1 MTNLKHFL
9 TNDYSEKTVD
19 ISLKNIYSVY
29 IQFFPEYD
37 TQKNQDKITSSAKTA
52 NPEKSSFPKNFFGV
66 TSTQFAAQTSSPK
79 PSFVKKAS
87 VKHELDKEIN
97 FLIKTVGN
105 SANIETVMSSAD
117 FWIGHMKTMPKL
129 YDLSLVIL
137 NIPASSAML
146 ERFFSITGII
156 CDKRRMNMTS
166 DLIIKRCM
174 LKGNMSLLSDLS
186 ENELN
191 T

>member
-1 MTNLKHFL
+1 
-9 TNDYSEKTVD
+9 
-19 ISLKNIYSVY
+19 
-29 IQFFPEYD
+29 
-37 TQKNQDKITSSAKTA
+37 
-52 NPEKSSFPKNFFGV
+52 
-66 TSTQFAAQTSSPK
+66 
-79 PSFVKKAS
+79 
-87 VKHELDKEIN
+87 
-97 FLIKTVGN
+97 
-105 SANIETVMSSAD
+105 MSSAD

-166 DLIIKRCM
+166 DFIIKRCM